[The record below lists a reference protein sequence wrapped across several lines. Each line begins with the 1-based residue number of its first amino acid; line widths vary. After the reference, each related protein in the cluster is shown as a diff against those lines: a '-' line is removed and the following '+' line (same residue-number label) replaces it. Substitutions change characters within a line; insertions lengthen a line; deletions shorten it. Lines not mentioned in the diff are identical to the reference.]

1 MTATGHCPVPVLPRR
16 AKTSFPGRGAAPLR
30 FAASS
35 AWVQKG
41 SWAGLRAASAS
52 AATLCWRGATPPS
65 WLARPPQQRHC
76 PPTHATGRGRPP
88 TTPATG
94 LRTPPRKNRNTGT
107 ACGKPLPPLPP
118 SVCWLAPAPGASSPD
133 SALGVGPGCHNTSPE
148 TWTRE
153 ILEAKMNQLYVPR
166 QSWSFSRRRSQYFRD
181 RDFPGVMA
189 CRAAALAPF

>member
-1 MTATGHCPVPVLPRR
+1 MPVTATGHCLVLVLPRR

-76 PPTHATGRGRPP
+76 PPTHACCAPLVRLGGFPI
-88 TTPATG
+88 
-94 LRTPPRKNRNTGT
+94 RT
-107 ACGKPLPPLPP
+107 L
-118 SVCWLAPAPGASSPD
+118 
-133 SALGVGPGCHNTSPE
+133 VGG
-148 TWTRE
+148 
-153 ILEAKMNQLYVPR
+153 IVVVAV
-166 QSWSFSRRRSQYFRD
+166 
-181 RDFPGVMA
+181 
-189 CRAAALAPF
+189 APFHANNSAHHPADRS